1 MTPNGAAIF
10 IVIVLAGALAASGPI
25 GFSLLYA
32 VIAAFALAEIGA
44 RAFAALV
51 RAGLI
56 VLPLAAFMV
65 LVWVGF
71 VGRSPA
77 EIAAGVPGT
86 RAAAATYVVVV
97 CLRLFLIVL
106 AIQLVVLRF
115 DRLTPLQSICA
126 LRIPATAKRLL
137 ALTLSLT
144 ETLRHAVERARTAL
158 IAAGV
163 ITRRLSLRNLVNG
176 WMLVQTV
183 WLSAITIAVG
193 RMRDKWP
200 VEGTLGRLDDLF
212 QRTPAQRLGAR
223 DAVWL
228 LLGAVATVFGIGVGI
243 G

>member
-10 IVIVLAGALAASGPI
+10 VAVMLAGALVASEPI

-32 VIAAFALAEIGA
+32 VIAAFALVEVGL
-44 RAFAALV
+44 RTFAALARSALV
-51 RAGLI
+51 
-56 VLPLAAFMV
+56 VLPLAVFMA

-86 RAAAATYVVVV
+86 RVASATYVVVV

-106 AIQLVVLRF
+106 ATQLVTLRF
-115 DRLTPLQSICA
+115 ERLTPLQFICA
-126 LRIPATAKRLL
+126 LRIPTTAKRLL
-137 ALTLSLT
+137 ALTLSLS

-163 ITRRLSLRNLVNG
+163 ITRRPSLRNIING

-200 VEGTLGRLDDLF
+200 IEGTLSRLDDLF
-212 QRTPAQRLGAR
+212 QRAQPQSLGSG
-223 DAVWL
+223 DAIWL
-228 LLGAVATVFGIGVGI
+228 LLGAGAAAFGIGIGI
-243 G
+243 A

>member
-10 IVIVLAGALAASGPI
+10 VIVILAGALAASEPI
-25 GFSLLYA
+25 GFLLLYA
-32 VIAAFALAEIGA
+32 VIAAFARFELGA
-44 RAFAALV
+44 RTFAALL
-51 RAGLI
+51 RSALI
-56 VLPLAAFMV
+56 VLPLAVFMIM
-65 LVWVGF
+65 VWVGF

-86 RAAAATYVVVV
+86 RVAAATYVAVV

-106 AIQLVVLRF
+106 VIQLVALRF
-115 DRLTPLQSICA
+115 DRLTPLQFICA

-163 ITRRLSLRNLVNG
+163 ITRRPSLRNIVNG

-200 VEGTLGRLDDLF
+200 IEGTIGRLDDLF
-212 QRTPAQRLGAR
+212 QRADPQRLGDG
-223 DAVWL
+223 DAIWL
-228 LLGAVATVFGIGVGI
+228 LLGIGAAVFGIGIGI
-243 G
+243 A